1 MKNMKELFEN
11 IEKCDYKCIAGD
23 LENNIDYIEIKKR
36 FYELEETLNLL
47 VGVTF
52 SNK

>member
-11 IEKCDYKCIAGD
+11 IEKCDYKCISGN

-36 FYELEETLNLL
+36 FYELEEFLNLFA
-47 VGVTF
+47 GVTF
-52 SNK
+52 SDN